1 MVIKLLYI
9 IQLNVL
15 TTATLGTEQSGHGR
29 EATVVE
35 ELSSRV
41 NVWIVPPKSGHC
53 REVAVSGSL
62 TVFIQSTAFIVDTQ
76 DSALVTLLVR
86 LCNSKSKIQ
95 FCWVLATV
103 HIGMKSSMSTR
114 QRLSVSHADLEG
126 EEWVRATPHFCQ
138 KKMINLLIK
147 VFY

>member
-1 MVIKLLYI
+1 MVIKFLYI

-15 TTATLGTEQSGHGR
+15 TTATLGTEQSGRGR

-76 DSALVTLLVR
+76 DSALVTR

-103 HIGMKSSMSTR
+103 HIVMKSSMSTR
-114 QRLSVSHADLEG
+114 QRLSVSYADLEG
-126 EEWVRATPHFCQ
+126 EEWVRATPHFCE
-138 KKMINLLIK
+138 KKND
-147 VFY
+147 

>member
-1 MVIKLLYI
+1 MVIKFLYI
-9 IQLNVL
+9 IHVNVL
-15 TTATLGTEQSGHGR
+15 KTATLGTEHSGRGR

-76 DSALVTLLVR
+76 DSALVTSLVR
-86 LCNSKSKIQ
+86 LCN
-95 FCWVLATV
+95 
-103 HIGMKSSMSTR
+103 
-114 QRLSVSHADLEG
+114 
-126 EEWVRATPHFCQ
+126 
-138 KKMINLLIK
+138 IK
-147 VFY
+147 QE

>member
-1 MVIKLLYI
+1 MVIKFLYI
-9 IQLNVL
+9 IQLIVL
-15 TTATLGTEQSGHGR
+15 TTATLGTEQSGGGR

-53 REVAVSGSL
+53 RAVAASGSL

-126 EEWVRATPHFCQ
+126 E
-138 KKMINLLIK
+138 
-147 VFY
+147 

>member
-1 MVIKLLYI
+1 MVIKFLYI

-15 TTATLGTEQSGHGR
+15 TTATLGTEQSGGGT

-41 NVWIVPPKSGHC
+41 NVWIVPPKSAHC
-53 REVAVSGSL
+53 RAVAASGSL

-138 KKMINLLIK
+138 KK
-147 VFY
+147 

>member
-1 MVIKLLYI
+1 MVIKFLYI
-9 IQLNVL
+9 IQLIVL
-15 TTATLGTEQSGHGR
+15 TTATLGTEQSGGGR

-53 REVAVSGSL
+53 RAVAASGSL

-126 EEWVRATPHFCQ
+126 EEWVRATPHFC
-138 KKMINLLIK
+138 KKKIND
-147 VFY
+147 

>member
-1 MVIKLLYI
+1 MVIKFLYI

-29 EATVVE
+29 EVTVVE

-62 TVFIQSTAFIVDTQ
+62 TVFIQSTPFIVDTQ
-76 DSALVTLLVR
+76 DHELVTSLVKLSNGR
-86 LCNSKSKIQ
+86 SKIQ
-95 FCWVLATV
+95 FCCLLAYCPYWDV
-103 HIGMKSSMSTR
+103 
-114 QRLSVSHADLEG
+114 
-126 EEWVRATPHFCQ
+126 
-138 KKMINLLIK
+138 
-147 VFY
+147 